1 MRTASRKASVS
12 ASALGFDASDGA
24 LPSASI
30 EAGEAPDSA
39 RIRGVIRN
47 SKNTHKTLNLNS
59 LDTSRISGSEHRT
72 AKKLL
77 SRRRGLEGGWKGVGR
92 GLEGGWKGVGVMF
105 MLDIFENID
114 IQPLSL
120 IKDFVKNLRAAVFS
134 F

>member
-1 MRTASRKASVS
+1 M
-12 ASALGFDASDGA
+12 D
-24 LPSASI
+24 PSI
-30 EAGEAPDSA
+30 GLL
-39 RIRGVIRN
+39 RN
-47 SKNTHKTLNLNS
+47 YFP
-59 LDTSRISGSEHRT
+59 G
-72 AKKLL
+72 
-77 SRRRGLEGGWKGVGR
+77 EGGWKGVGR